1 MNRIK
6 QSIFLSVGLVFLL
19 GLGQA
24 ESQPRAAFPGE
35 GQPTEPSGGS
45 LSTPGSVP
53 FPGEDYLEEL
63 SAAQETFGKQC
74 PVNTEVDVKTH
85 FGSSNPQAVKDKAV
99 AFFRDCKVSG
109 GFPTYP
115 DANTLNCCTGPGVA
129 EALNP
134 TPAPESPYTCT
145 GKVCSTNG
153 QSGKRTYSGNFPE
166 GLRDLIETEIV
177 TNVKK
182 GRPELANFDFKIKL
196 TKDLATNTV
205 RNIGPAGFTRIDEN
219 NSPQSPLAPRVST
232 FEIDTE
238 FGNSLIHGAG
248 TQNKYGFLQDL
259 KDPNSFKPFTLER
272 VILHEVGFHGALKN
286 NGLPRNSRETED
298 AAVSYADSH
307 VTDGSVRGNS
317 RHPIIARSSQDKH
330 FYALGAANFLEEMD
344 GVVGELKAFD
354 NRFGTNPYEIQTA
367 DDNAYYRLDTET
379 DQLVLAMKE
388 GFYTD
393 MVNGTSQ
400 FVYKGYD
407 GYKSLTLL
415 RLMAHTEA
423 LSYMLNVDSALKNEA
438 RNQGGAIPVSAH
450 VAAIEFINALG
461 FDQAWDPSDLRLYHR
476 DEI

>member
-1 MNRIK
+1 
-6 QSIFLSVGLVFLL
+6 
-19 GLGQA
+19 
-24 ESQPRAAFPGE
+24 
-35 GQPTEPSGGS
+35 
-45 LSTPGSVP
+45 
-53 FPGEDYLEEL
+53 
-63 SAAQETFGKQC
+63 
-74 PVNTEVDVKTH
+74 
-85 FGSSNPQAVKDKAV
+85 
-99 AFFRDCKVSG
+99 
-109 GFPTYP
+109 
-115 DANTLNCCTGPGVA
+115 
-129 EALNP
+129 
-134 TPAPESPYTCT
+134 
-145 GKVCSTNG
+145 
-153 QSGKRTYSGNFPE
+153 
-166 GLRDLIETEIV
+166 
-177 TNVKK
+177 
-182 GRPELANFDFKIKL
+182 
-196 TKDLATNTV
+196 
-205 RNIGPAGFTRIDEN
+205 
-219 NSPQSPLAPRVST
+219 
-232 FEIDTE
+232 
-238 FGNSLIHGAG
+238 
-248 TQNKYGFLQDL
+248 
-259 KDPNSFKPFTLER
+259 
-272 VILHEVGFHGALKN
+272 
-286 NGLPRNSRETED
+286 
-298 AAVSYADSH
+298 VSYADSH